1 MDSVSKSVKGS
12 VVSDSLRPHGLQHAR
27 LPCSSPIP
35 RAYSNS
41 CPSSQWWH
49 PTISSSVIPFFF
61 HLQSIQH
68 QGLFQLVSSSYQ
80 VANVLEFQLQ
90 HQSFRW
96 IFRMIS
102 FRTDWFDLLA
112 VQGTLKSLLQHH
124 SLKASILWH
133 SAFFIVGL
141 SHPCMTTGKTITLTV
156 QTFVGK
162 VMVLCNGHVT
172 EVRTTSPFVAWVY
185 VTDRNIG
192 GLLNRRMRVGNSQ
205 KLYIRSLWREPAS
218 SCDF

>member
-1 MDSVSKSVKGS
+1 MYLFVYKFLKLNVFVTFAWRRKWQPTPLFLPGKSHGQRSLVGYSPWARKRVSHDIATKQGNHLLENISFFKFKDGSIQFSFSVMSN
-12 VVSDSLRPHGLQHAR
+12 SLQPHGLQHAR

-90 HQSFRW
+90 HQSFQW
-96 IFRMIS
+96 VFR
-102 FRTDWFDLLA
+102 
-112 VQGTLKSLLQHH
+112 V
-124 SLKASILWH
+124 
-133 SAFFIVGL
+133 
-141 SHPCMTTGKTITLTV
+141 
-156 QTFVGK
+156 
-162 VMVLCNGHVT
+162 
-172 EVRTTSPFVAWVY
+172 
-185 VTDRNIG
+185 
-192 GLLNRRMRVGNSQ
+192 
-205 KLYIRSLWREPAS
+205 
-218 SCDF
+218 DFL